1 MKNILLLGAGRS
13 SSVLLDYFKEHAKAF
28 DWRIDVADLSLNH
41 AKEIVDN
48 HPAFSFHDLA
58 KNSSLK
64 EQLIAK
70 CDIVISMLPANCHI
84 EIALFCI
91 KYQKHLVTASYVS
104 KEMKAMEHE
113 VKEKGLIFMNE
124 CGLDPGIDHL
134 SAMKI
139 IDQLKE
145 EGMTIHGFESFCGGL
160 VAPSCDD
167 NPWRYK
173 FTWNPRNVVI
183 AGQGGAAKFLQEG
196 TYKYIPYHKLF
207 RRTEVID
214 IEGYGKFEGYANRDS
229 LSYIDIYGLHGIK
242 TMFRGTLR
250 RLGFCRAWD
259 LFVQLGMT
267 DDSYTIPD
275 SDKMTHRQ
283 FINLF
288 LAYNRH
294 DSVELKLKH
303 YLKLE
308 QDDVDMWEKL
318 EYTGIFSQEKVGL
331 KNATPAQILQHI
343 LEKKWKLKEHDK
355 DMIVMFHKFHYLDKQ
370 NKMNELH
377 SYLVVEGSDQ
387 NRTAMAKTVGL
398 PIGIVTKM
406 ILNGAVQQRG
416 VLVPVQKEVYLPILN
431 ELKNYNIHFT
441 EKKLSN

>member
-13 SSVLLDYFKEHAKAF
+13 SSVLLDYLKEHAKEKQ
-28 DWRIDVADLSLNH
+28 WKISVADLSLSH
-41 AKEIVDN
+41 AKEIVKEHN
-48 HPAFSFHDLA
+48 AFSFHDLSQHD
-58 KNSSLK
+58 SSK
-64 EQLIAK
+64 EKMVAQN
-70 CDIVISMLPANCHI
+70 DIVISMLPANSHD
-84 EIALFCI
+84 EIARYCI
-91 KYQKHLVTASYVS
+91 THKKHLVTASYVS
-104 KEMKAMEHE
+104 KEMKEMEEE
-113 VKEKGLIFMNE
+113 VKNNGLIFMNE

-139 IDQLKE
+139 IDELHD
-145 EGMTIHGFESFCGGL
+145 EGMNIHGLESFCGGL
-160 VAPSCDD
+160 VAPLCDD

-183 AGQGGAAKFLQEG
+183 AGQGGAARFLQEG

-207 RRTEVID
+207 RRTEVIN

-229 LSYIDIYGLHGIK
+229 LSYIDIYGLQGIK

-267 DDSYTIPD
+267 DDTYAIPD

-308 QDDVDMWEKL
+308 QDDADMWEKL
-318 EYTGIFSQEKVGL
+318 EYTGIFSQEKIGL
-331 KNATPAQILQHI
+331 KNATPAQILEHI

-377 SYLVVEGSDQ
+377 SYLVVEGTDQ
-387 NRTAMAKTVGL
+387 HRTAMAKTVGL

-406 ILNGAVQQRG
+406 ILEGAIKQRG
-416 VLVPVQKEVYLPILN
+416 VLVPVNKEVYLPILN
-431 ELKNYNIHFT
+431 ELNNYGINFT
-441 EKKLSN
+441 EKKII

>member
-1 MKNILLLGAGRS
+1 MHKIVMLGAGRS
-13 SSVLLDYFKEHAKAF
+13 SSVLLDYLKEHAAEMNLQ
-28 DWRIDVADLSLNH
+28 ITVADISLNH
-41 AKEIVDN
+41 AKEIVQN
-48 HPAFSFHDLA
+48 HGAFSFVDL
-58 KNSSLK
+58 STQVDK
-64 EQLIAK
+64 EILVQSA
-70 CDIVISMLPANCHI
+70 DVVISMLPAAMHLEVARYCVKH
-84 EIALFCI
+84 
-91 KYQKHLVTASYVS
+91 KKHLVTASYIS
-104 KEMKAMEHE
+104 KEMREMEKE
-113 VKEKGLIFMNE
+113 VLENDLIFMNE
-124 CGLDPGIDHL
+124 AGLDPGLDHM

-139 IDQLKE
+139 IDELHQ
-145 EGMTIHGFESFCGGL
+145 EGMIIHGFESFCGGL
-160 VAPSCDD
+160 VAPACDD
-167 NPWRYK
+167 NPWKYK
-173 FTWNPRNVVI
+173 FTWNPRNVVV

-207 RRTEVID
+207 RRTEVIS

-229 LSYIDIYGLHGIK
+229 LSYIDAYGLTGIK

-318 EYTGIFSQEKVGL
+318 EYTGIFSQEKIGL

-343 LEKKWKLKEHDK
+343 LEKKWKLNKNDK
-355 DMIVMFHKFHYLDKQ
+355 DMIVMFHKFHYYKEKENML
-370 NKMNELH
+370 ELH
-377 SYLVVEGSDQ
+377 SHLVVEGSDQ
-387 NRTAMAKTVGL
+387 HRTAMAKTVGL
-398 PIGIVTKM
+398 PVGIIALM
-406 ILNGAVQQRG
+406 IVQGKIKQRG
-416 VLVPVQKEVYLPILN
+416 ILLPVQKEIYSPVLK
-431 ELKNYNIHFT
+431 ELEKYGIHFS
-441 EKKLSN
+441 EKRLTN

>member
-1 MKNILLLGAGRS
+1 MNKILLLGAGRS
-13 SSVLLDYFKEHAKAF
+13 SSVLLDYLKEHALELQ
-28 DWRIDVADLSLNH
+28 WNITVADVSLNH
-41 AKEIVDN
+41 AKEIVGD
-48 HPAFSFHDLA
+48 HSSFNFFDLLKDPSA
-58 KNSSLK
+58 KEKLVAEN
-64 EQLIAK
+64 
-70 CDIVISMLPANCHI
+70 DIVISMLPAACHI
-84 EIALFCI
+84 EIARYCLI
-91 KYQKHLVTASYVS
+91 YKKHLVTASYVS
-104 KEMKAMEHE
+104 KEMKEMEDE
-113 VKEKGLIFMNE
+113 VKKNGLIFMNE

-139 IDQLKE
+139 IDELKE
-145 EGMTIHGFESFCGGL
+145 QGMQIHGFESFCGGL
-160 VAPSCDD
+160 VAPACDD

-207 RRTEVID
+207 RRTEVIN

-229 LSYIDIYGLHGIK
+229 LSYIDIYGLQGIK

-275 SDKMTHRQ
+275 SDKLTHRQ

-288 LAYNRH
+288 LAYNKH

-343 LEKKWKLKEHDK
+343 LEKKWKLNENDK
-355 DMIVMFHKFHYLDKQ
+355 DMIVMFHKFHYIDS
-370 NKMNELH
+370 NHKMNELH
-377 SYLVVEGSDQ
+377 SYLVVEGTDEH
-387 NRTAMAKTVGL
+387 RTAMAKTVGL
-398 PIGIVTKM
+398 PVAIVTKM
-406 ILNGAVQQRG
+406 ILANQISERG
-416 VLVPVQKEVYLPILN
+416 VLVPVKKEVYAPILK
-431 ELKNYNIHFT
+431 ELASYQINFT
-441 EKKLSN
+441 EKQVI

>member
-1 MKNILLLGAGRS
+1 MKNIVLLGAGRS
-13 SSVLLDYFKEHAKAF
+13 SSVLLDYLKEHADEMQWK
-28 DWRIDVADLSLNH
+28 ISVADVSLNH
-41 AKEIVDN
+41 AKEIVKE
-48 HPAFSFHDLA
+48 HRSFSFHDLS
-58 KNSSLK
+58 KDVSLK
-64 EQLIAK
+64 EKLIAES
-70 CDIVISMLPANCHI
+70 DIVISMLPANCHF
-84 EIALFCI
+84 EIARFCI
-91 KYQKHLVTASYVS
+91 THKKHLVTASYVS
-104 KEMKAMEHE
+104 KEMKEMEEE
-113 VKEKGLIFMNE
+113 VKKHNLIFMNE

-139 IDQLKE
+139 IDDLHEQ
-145 EGMTIHGFESFCGGL
+145 GMNIHGFESFCGGL

-229 LSYIDIYGLHGIK
+229 LSYIDIYGLQGIK

-308 QDDVDMWEKL
+308 QDDVDIWEKL
-318 EYTGIFSQEKVGL
+318 EYTGIFSSEKIGL

-355 DMIVMFHKFHYLDKQ
+355 DMIVMFHKFHYVDTQ

-377 SYLVVEGSDQ
+377 SYLVVEGSEQ
-387 NRTAMAKTVGL
+387 HRTAMAKTVGL

-406 ILNGAVQQRG
+406 ILEGAIQQRG
-416 VLVPVQKEVYLPILN
+416 VLVPVHQEVYLPLLN
-431 ELKNYNIHFT
+431 ELKNYGINFT
-441 EKKLSN
+441 EKKII